1 MRGPSS
7 DEAPVIRTPGSEPAL
22 TMSQAFLEKV
32 KNLYNEECMK
42 MLNLGSDGFAN
53 VLLYTW

>member
-1 MRGPSS
+1 MRRSS
-7 DEAPVIRTPGSEPAL
+7 DETPVLRTPGSEPAL

-32 KNLYNEECMK
+32 KSQYNEECMK

>member
-1 MRGPSS
+1 
-7 DEAPVIRTPGSEPAL
+7 
-22 TMSQAFLEKV
+22 MSQAFLEKV

-53 VLLYTW
+53 VLLYTWK